1 MRAPCSHLR
10 ISVTAPVEPSH
21 PTCSGT
27 YVSNSF
33 QESPAPVSGKCVPL
47 LPTCSRSSKS
57 QMSFAASS
65 PTRSAST
72 GVPER
77 ASVGLRT
84 FRAHQTDGERR
95 LTYSSSP
102 CSERDTY
109 GLRSCHQDPWPW
121 LRVLWPHK
129 VTLRGSKGHA
139 HPWRTSLA
147 CSELAPCCGY
157 DFGSVALYVKRSRGV
172 KRVEKYGCGEATK
185 HAPTTRSAISFSEN
199 HAFLRQDDLCHA
211 CGIDRVCKGLQDY
224 SAKENI
230 CADVTRG
237 ASTLPPSPPSRQA
250 RHSPARQEIWMAFN
264 IFRIL

>member
-129 VTLRGSKGHA
+129 VTLRGSTGHA
-139 HPWRTSLA
+139 HPWRTSLV
-147 CSELAPCCGY
+147 CSELAPCCGH
-157 DFGSVALYVKRSRGV
+157 DFDSVELYVKRSRGISELRSTV
-172 KRVEKYGCGEATK
+172 VEKQRSTRPRRVLKSAFPKITRFCGRMT
-185 HAPTTRSAISFSEN
+185 
-199 HAFLRQDDLCHA
+199 
-211 CGIDRVCKGLQDY
+211 Y
-224 SAKENI
+224 
-230 CADVTRG
+230 VTRVVLIEYVRDYRTTVLRKTY
-237 ASTLPPSPPSRQA
+237 AQ
-250 RHSPARQEIWMAFN
+250 M
-264 IFRIL
+264 